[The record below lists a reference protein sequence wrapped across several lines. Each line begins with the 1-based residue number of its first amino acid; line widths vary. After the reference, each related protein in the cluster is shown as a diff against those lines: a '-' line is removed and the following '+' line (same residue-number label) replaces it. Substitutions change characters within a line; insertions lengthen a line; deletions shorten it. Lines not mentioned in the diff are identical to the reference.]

1 MRVVVDSNILVSALI
16 RPQGRVGAVLH
27 HVRQGNY
34 TLLYAPALLEE
45 LVDVLTRPRIRDK
58 YGITED
64 DVKAVLAL
72 FLLRGEAVVSDMTI
86 TACRDPKDNKFLEVA
101 VVGEADVIVSGDED
115 LLVLNPFR
123 GVPIITPAEFLN
135 KLDIAK

>member
-1 MRVVVDSNILVSALI
+1 MRVVIDTNVLVSALI
-16 RPQGRVGAVLH
+16 RPNGRVGEVLRH
-27 HVRQGNY
+27 LRQGDY

-64 DVKAVLAL
+64 DVKTTLAL
-72 FLLRGEAVVSDMTI
+72 FLLRGEAVVPEDTV

-101 VVGEADVIVSGDED
+101 VAGEANALVSGDED
-115 LLVLNPFR
+115 LLVLDPFE
-123 GVPIITPAEFLN
+123 GIPIITPAEFLHR
-135 KLDIAK
+135 LDAGQ